1 MAQVDRVARPSG
13 RDARPSAPSGA
24 DPAPVARGMG
34 PKGGPAQIPKVDVGV
49 AARPSPLE
57 AARSEA
63 PGRSGRDA
71 PRTVDSERGPSSP
84 PAATDLRT
92 RMAIE
97 NRQAADKATEAAARR
112 AVRAYGEA

>member
-34 PKGGPAQIPKVDVGV
+34 PKAGPAQIPKAD
-49 AARPSPLE
+49 ARPASQPSLLE
-57 AARSEA
+57 AVRAKA
-63 PGRSGRDA
+63 AGRAGADA
-71 PRTVDSERGPSSP
+71 PRRADPERGPSSP
-84 PAATDLRT
+84 PAATDLQT
-92 RMAIE
+92 RMALE
-97 NRQAADKATEAAARR
+97 NRQAADKATEAASRR